1 MPCGAVERAERSEA
15 MRELMAKPL
24 APAMRATK
32 GCGGRCWREGGGGS
46 GGVVGWGE
54 VDVVGRPGV

>member
-1 MPCGAVERAERSEA
+1 MERAERSEA
-15 MRELMAKPL
+15 MRELMAKPP

-32 GCGGRCWREGGGGS
+32 GMRRAVLEEGGGGG

>member
-1 MPCGAVERAERSEA
+1 VERAERSEA
-15 MRELMAKPL
+15 MRELMAKPP

-32 GCGGRCWREGGGGS
+32 GMRRAVLEEGGGGG